1 MTTLKTAARETN
13 AVLGV
18 FFLLLLFVCL
28 FGLFCFVLFCFFAF
42 MFFFF
47 FLIPISRKPML
58 RYETY
63 TRRHCSVR

>member
-18 FFLLLLFVCL
+18 FFVVVVCL
-28 FGLFCFVLFCFFAF
+28 FVLSCFVLFFAF

-47 FLIPISRKPML
+47 FNSNI
-58 RYETY
+58 
-63 TRRHCSVR
+63 

>member
-18 FFLLLLFVCL
+18 FVVVVVVFLFVC
-28 FGLFCFVLFCFFAF
+28 FILFCFVFLLLCFI
-42 MFFFF
+42 F

-63 TRRHCSVR
+63 TRWHCSVR

>member
-1 MTTLKTAARETN
+1 MKTLKTAARETN
-13 AVLGV
+13 AGLGV
-18 FFLLLLFVCL
+18 S
-28 FGLFCFVLFCFFAF
+28 
-42 MFFFF
+42 FFFF

>member
-13 AVLGV
+13 AVLDD
-18 FFLLLLFVCL
+18 FFGGGCLFVC
-28 FGLFCFVLFCFFAF
+28 FVLFCFVLFFCFNV
-42 MFFFF
+42 FF

>member
-18 FFLLLLFVCL
+18 FFFVVVVCL
-28 FGLFCFVLFCFFAF
+28 FVCFVLFCFFAF

-47 FLIPISRKPML
+47 FNSNI
-58 RYETY
+58 
-63 TRRHCSVR
+63 